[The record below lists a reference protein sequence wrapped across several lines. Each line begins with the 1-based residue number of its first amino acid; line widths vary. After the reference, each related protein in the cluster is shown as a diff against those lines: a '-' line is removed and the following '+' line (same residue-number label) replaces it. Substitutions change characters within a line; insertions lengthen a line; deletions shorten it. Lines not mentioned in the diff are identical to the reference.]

1 MEAMMIHSSNQ
12 ATDMLLR
19 NLGGP
24 SMVQAWL
31 TQQGVTGLRIDRN
44 IAQLLAARRDLWDI
58 RDSSTPRAMVQLL
71 RRLDSG
77 EMLRPQSKAYLLD
90 LMARCATGKN
100 RIRGLLPSNVRVQHK
115 TGTLNNYTSDV
126 GFLTLPDGRR
136 LAVAMF
142 ARQGVDR
149 PGTIARAARAI
160 VDGFSAIV
168 RYPFDA
174 ARAGAALGTAN

>member
-1 MEAMMIHSSNQ
+1 M
-12 ATDMLLR
+12 
-19 NLGGP
+19 
-24 SMVQAWL
+24 
-31 TQQGVTGLRIDRN
+31 
-44 IAQLLAARRDLWDI
+44 
-58 RDSSTPRAMVQLL
+58 
-71 RRLDSG
+71 
-77 EMLRPQSKAYLLD
+77 
-90 LMARCATGKN
+90 
-100 RIRGLLPSNVRVQHK
+100 VQHK

-149 PGTIARAARAI
+149 PRTIARAARAI
-160 VDGFSAIV
+160 VDGFTAVV